1 MPIAL
6 KELLVV
12 LGLGVPLFAF
22 AKPAALLFTAEGDF
36 RLRRTIW
43 LTLTI
48 VAFLSPNFWLFA
60 AIAAPV
66 MYWGGRKDTNPVAF
80 FLLLMNVIPPISVPI
95 PPILIN
101 DLFSLDIF
109 RLLSFCVLI
118 PVALRIRK
126 SKASE
131 QIKGLKVMDLAL
143 LGFGAIY
150 VLLYVPPDLPNHVI
164 TQNSL
169 TNDIRSACLYLVD
182 IYTLYYVASRTC
194 IDRKKLLDAL
204 AAFCL
209 SCCLMALTAVFESAK
224 HWLLYTGINI
234 RWGGNSVLDEYYMRD
249 NLLRAQGPTGEPL
262 SLAFLLVIGFGF
274 WLYLQSHVKST
285 RTKVAVMALLC
296 AGLLVTFSRGP
307 WLAALVIYL
316 AYAAF
321 DPRGL
326 SRVFKATAIV
336 LLLATALL
344 ASPLGTKIS
353 GMIPFMGGTVDK
365 DTLTYREQLLDRS
378 WELIKARPLLGDQL
392 ALSKMQ
398 DLRQGQG
405 IIDVVNAYVGVTLFY
420 GFTGLAVFLTFVLSA
435 LAKAYAKSRRVRK
448 TDPDSALLGANLAAA
463 IVANLLLLADGSLG
477 TGPKQVFYILM
488 GLAGAYAA
496 VSSARTAVTAG
507 QRAVGHDVTID
518 ASPG

>member
-1 MPIAL
+1 
-6 KELLVV
+6 
-12 LGLGVPLFAF
+12 
-22 AKPAALLFTAEGDF
+22 
-36 RLRRTIW
+36 
-43 LTLTI
+43 
-48 VAFLSPNFWLFA
+48 
-60 AIAAPV
+60 
-66 MYWGGRKDTNPVAF
+66 
-80 FLLLMNVIPPISVPI
+80 
-95 PPILIN
+95 
-101 DLFSLDIF
+101 
-109 RLLSFCVLI
+109 
-118 PVALRIRK
+118 
-126 SKASE
+126 
-131 QIKGLKVMDLAL
+131 
-143 LGFGAIY
+143 
-150 VLLYVPPDLPNHVI
+150 
-164 TQNSL
+164 
-169 TNDIRSACLYLVD
+169 
-182 IYTLYYVASRTC
+182 
-194 IDRKKLLDAL
+194 
-204 AAFCL
+204 
-209 SCCLMALTAVFESAK
+209 
-224 HWLLYTGINI
+224 
-234 RWGGNSVLDEYYMRD
+234 
-249 NLLRAQGPTGEPL
+249 
-262 SLAFLLVIGFGF
+262 
-274 WLYLQSHVKST
+274 
-285 RTKVAVMALLC
+285 MALLC

-378 WELIKARPLLGDQL
+378 WELIKARPILGDQL